1 MGALVLTSLP
11 AIAQAAIVLCRF
23 VGDRSSRLSDK
34 RLPIYTMVLV
44 IRYVQRDPENISS
57 PAKPTFAEC
66 QGAKR
71 DIT

>member
-23 VGDRSSRLSDK
+23 VGDRPSRLPDK

-44 IRYVQRDPENISS
+44 IRYVERDPE

-71 DIT
+71 EIT